1 MEKTDQELIIEAA
14 AEAAAAVIDD
24 IETAEKIEELES
36 KTENL
41 ETDNI
46 WSNEQRQQQWIKIQ
60 ELETILT
67 HQTEMMKG
75 LTGMIAELQK
85 QSYPLPEIENAG
97 VGDHVET
104 LQAAEVEKVEEMEP
118 EPEPE
123 TETEIPALEE
133 VARKSRWI

>member
-1 MEKTDQELIIEAA
+1 MEKTDQELIVEAA

-60 ELETILT
+60 ELESILT
-67 HQTEMMKG
+67 HQTEMMRA

-85 QSYPLPEIENAG
+85 QSYPPPEIENAG
-97 VGDHVET
+97 VGDRVET
-104 LQAAEVEKVEEMEP
+104 LQEEVEKVEEMEP

-123 TETEIPALEE
+123 TETEIPVAEE
-133 VARKSRWI
+133 VVRKSRWI